1 MNIKRLF
8 LNLGFLALFAATVIS
23 ADTAYKNSLVET
35 VEGTV
40 TETGISKYAYY
51 TENGVSIPFIDAKTE
66 YTVNGKTYYTTKHFR
81 QNEEPETGTSV
92 TVSYNRKNPDTID
105 YTDSYFLPVFIYICG
120 AAAVILCRDALNG
133 YNDEFIRRYPTA
145 FGFTAVTVFVPVF
158 YYIWLEYF
166 FVPPEDAWFPGLGE
180 GLIFLFLA
188 FGVPLIN
195 IIVWIIAIAYRHR
208 KRKKAAA
215 DNNEI

>member
-1 MNIKRLF
+1 MNIKRFF

-23 ADTAYKNSLVET
+23 VDTAYKNSLVET

-40 TETGISKYAYY
+40 IETGISEYAFY

-92 TVSYNRKNPDTID
+92 TVSYNRKTPGTID
-105 YTDSYFLPVFIYICG
+105 YTDSYFMPVFIYIIG
-120 AAAVILCRDALNG
+120 AAAVFFCRDALNG
-133 YNDEFIRRYPTA
+133 YKDEFIRRYPSA
-145 FGFTAVTVFVPVF
+145 FSFTAVTVFVPVF
-158 YYIWLEYF
+158 YYIWLEYI
-166 FVPPEDAWFPGLGE
+166 FVPPEDIMFAGLGE

-188 FGVPLIN
+188 FGVPAVN
-195 IIVWIIAIAYRHR
+195 AVVWLIAIVCRHR
-208 KRKKAAA
+208 RLKKAAE
-215 DNNEI
+215 DKKI